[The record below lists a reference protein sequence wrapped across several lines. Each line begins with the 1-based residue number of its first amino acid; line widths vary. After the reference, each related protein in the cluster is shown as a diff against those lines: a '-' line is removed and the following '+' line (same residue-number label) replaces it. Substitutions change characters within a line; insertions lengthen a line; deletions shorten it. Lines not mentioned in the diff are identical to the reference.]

1 MNKAEPT
8 DRDDDD
14 DDARPAAAGPTY
26 ISAAGMQRLRHEHH
40 QLLRIERPRIV
51 RDVADAAAM
60 GDRSEN
66 AEYIYGKRR
75 LREIDKRL
83 HFLEKRFELLT
94 VVDPADQRVRDRAVF
109 GATVTAEDQAGQQ
122 RTWTLVGPDE
132 IDIASGRISYRS
144 PIGAALLGKQVD
156 DDVRVQ
162 TPAGLR
168 TYCIIDVTFSGG

>member
-1 MNKAEPT
+1 MSETDPT
-8 DRDDDD
+8 DRDDEDED
-14 DDARPAAAGPTY
+14 EARPGPAGPTY
-26 ISAAGMQRLRHEHH
+26 ISAAGMQRLRDEHH
-40 QLLRIERPRIV
+40 HLLRVERPRIV

-83 HFLEKRFELLT
+83 HFLEKRFEALS
-94 VVDPADQRVRDRAVF
+94 VVDATQQRIRDRAVF
-109 GATVTAEDQAGQQ
+109 GATVTAEDEAGQR

-132 IDIASGRISYRS
+132 IDIDAGRISYRS
-144 PIGAALLGKQVD
+144 PIGAALLGKHVD

-162 TPAGLR
+162 TPAGVR
-168 TYCIIDVTFSGG
+168 TYCVIAIAF